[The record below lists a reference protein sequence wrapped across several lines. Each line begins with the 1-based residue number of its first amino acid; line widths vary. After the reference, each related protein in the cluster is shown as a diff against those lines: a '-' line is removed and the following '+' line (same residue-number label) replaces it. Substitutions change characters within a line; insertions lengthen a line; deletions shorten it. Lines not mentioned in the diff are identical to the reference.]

1 MVCTTKKDGQIRI
14 VNYCY
19 FLSLDVDFF
28 GPIQEQKNVTD
39 RKKKEVEPIWTPPQA
54 SKSTTFKGWEHRRVR
69 IAHPFKGAP
78 F

>member
-1 MVCTTKKDGQIRI
+1 MGKYGLSII
-14 VNYCY
+14 VI
-19 FLSLDVDFF
+19 FLVLTWIFLDQFRSK
-28 GPIQEQKNVTD
+28 KNVTD